1 MSNKPD
7 TALNFEHTAD
17 KHNSEMWWVIAIYI
31 TRKKT
36 TKKKTRFNDGT
47 VYSLPISLV
56 EDIKKKTLE

>member
-17 KHNSEMWWVIAIYI
+17 KHNSEMWWVIAMYI

-36 TKKKTRFNDGT
+36 KKDTRFNDET
-47 VYSLPISLV
+47 VYCLPISLV
-56 EDIKKKTLE
+56 EDIKKKP